1 MGNNKRHHIPRQVGY
16 GVAFF
21 DVAAAKD
28 NGLLQ
33 VPFVDGKDICQRGV
47 LLVVF
52 ASPDGDGNDGFPSWM
67 RKSASPKLLPGSSA
81 GQNRWHAVAGQTDF
95 PGCFLD

>member
-1 MGNNKRHHIPRQVGY
+1 MGNNKRHHIPRQVRY

-52 ASPDGDGNDGFPSWM
+52 ASPDGDGNDGFS
-67 RKSASPKLLPGSSA
+67 
-81 GQNRWHAVAGQTDF
+81 V
-95 PGCFLD
+95 LDEEIRLT

>member
-52 ASPDGDGNDGFPSWM
+52 ASPDGDGNDVGWGA
-67 RKSASPKLLPGSSA
+67 KSGLANPGRQA
-81 GQNRWHAVAGQTDF
+81 
-95 PGCFLD
+95 

>member
-1 MGNNKRHHIPRQVGY
+1 MGNNKRHHIPRQVRY

-33 VPFVDGKDICQRGV
+33 VPFVDGKDICQRGAQ
-47 LLVVF
+47 F
-52 ASPDGDGNDGFPSWM
+52 MIYNKCM
-67 RKSASPKLLPGSSA
+67 I
-81 GQNRWHAVAGQTDF
+81 
-95 PGCFLD
+95 